1 MFGLPNINSLRGF
14 EVIDAAMAEL
24 ENNPACRGK
33 ASCEDIVA
41 FAARDAA
48 RPQRPQLRRH
58 RLRDAGGPSRWPRV
72 SLKEEAERNLP
83 GPFDTLDDLEKSF
96 AAQGLDPHDM
106 ITLSGA
112 HSFGYYKNVHS
123 GKVLFTS
130 DAALNSTDDAR
141 KVVDGFARNAG
152 DWYRTFAD
160 AMVKDGRDQG

>member
-33 ASCEDIVA
+33 VLCADIVA
-41 FAARDAA
+41 FTARDAA
-48 RPQRPQLRRH
+48 RPQPQLRRH
-58 RLRDAGGPSRWPRV
+58 RLRDDGGPSRRPRV

-83 GPFDTLDDLEKSF
+83 GPFDTLNDLEKSF

-112 HSFGYYKNVHS
+112 HSFG
-123 GKVLFTS
+123 VLRQPP
-130 DAALNSTDDAR
+130 AAQQHLGHGPRPRQQPERDLQQQR
-141 KVVDGFARNAG
+141 PRLQG
-152 DWYRTFAD
+152 WCRTP
-160 AMVKDGRDQG
+160 